1 MNVSP
6 LQRRAERRER
16 NRSEVDLPLVS
27 LIDIFVILIFF
38 LLSNFAAVELLPSS
52 KSVRLPESNS
62 DKAPRE
68 TVVVL
73 VSDKDIVVQGRKV
86 ASVAEA
92 LASEG
97 DVIAPL
103 KAELDL
109 LAGVQTIRKEN
120 AAQAKSI
127 TIMGDKDIE
136 YRLLRKIMV
145 TCARANFSEVAF
157 AVQQKGD
164 A

>member
-1 MNVSP
+1 MTMSP

-16 NRSEVDLPLVS
+16 HRAEVDLPLVS

-38 LLSNFAAVELLPSS
+38 LLSHFAAVELLPSS
-52 KSVRLPESNS
+52 KAVRLPESNAER
-62 DKAPRE
+62 APRD
-68 TVVVL
+68 TVVVV
-73 VSDKDIVVQGRKV
+73 VSDKDIIVQGRKV

-92 LASEG
+92 LAQEG
-97 DVIAPL
+97 DEIAPL
-103 KAELDL
+103 KAALDRL
-109 LAGVQTIRKEN
+109 GSVQTIRQDN
-120 AAQAKSI
+120 AAQAKTV
-127 TIMGDKDIE
+127 TIMGDRHIE

-145 TCARANFSEVAF
+145 TCARANFTEVAL